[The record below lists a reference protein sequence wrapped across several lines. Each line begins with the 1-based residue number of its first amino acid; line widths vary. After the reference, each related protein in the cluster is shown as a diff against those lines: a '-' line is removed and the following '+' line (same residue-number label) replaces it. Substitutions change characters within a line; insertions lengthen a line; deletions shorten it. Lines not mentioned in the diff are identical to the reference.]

1 MEKIPLE
8 MKELRQWSRGLRLP
22 SDPEKSRTMEL
33 NSRCKKWIF
42 NTWHLYQPEWFITLL
57 WNDCPTDPVKASSH
71 TRILRRMMLEKYF
84 GVKNMSKVPEFPDR
98 PGMMTFQERTVSQT
112 GKVTF
117 HTHMHLSNTDGC
129 WESKRDVEEFVRKSG
144 ANVKKLLKT
153 TKKGNKGVESI
164 AWHQDHHMYY
174 NLKEHQRQK
183 KITLTRYLQDGD
195 LLLDYENSDLI
206 GSLDKRKHYG
216 HKRISKRSY

>member
-8 MKELRQWSRGLRLP
+8 MKELRQWARGLTLP

-42 NTWHLYQPEWFITLL
+42 NTWHLYQPEWLITLL
-57 WNDCPTDPVKASSH
+57 SNDCPTDPVKASSH
-71 TRILRRMMLEKYF
+71 TRILRRMMLELYF

-98 PGMMTFQERTVSQT
+98 LGMMIFHERTVSQA

-117 HTHMHLSNTDGC
+117 HTHTHLHLSNTDC
-129 WESKRDVEEFVRKSG
+129 RWASNRDVEEFVRISG

-153 TKKGNKGVESI
+153 TSKGNKGVDAK
-164 AWHQDHHMYY
+164 AWHQDQHMYY

-183 KITLTRYLQDGD
+183 KLP
-195 LLLDYENSDLI
+195 
-206 GSLDKRKHYG
+206 
-216 HKRISKRSY
+216 

>member
-1 MEKIPLE
+1 MHIICPKNHHISPISPVWVLKSIPWTLYAPRIFEYKQSGVNQIMEKIPLE

-71 TRILRRMMLEKYF
+71 TRILRRMMLECYF
-84 GVKNMSKVPEFPDR
+84 GVKNMSKVPEFPER
-98 PGMMTFQERTVSQT
+98 PAMMIFHERTVSQA

-117 HTHMHLSNTDGC
+117 HTHMHLSNTDGR
-129 WESKRDVEEFVRKSG
+129 WGSSRDIEEFVRISG
-144 ANVKKLLKT
+144 ANVKKLLYT
-153 TKKGNKGVESI
+153 TSEGNKGVESI
-164 AWHQDHHMYY
+164 AWHQ
-174 NLKEHQRQK
+174 
-183 KITLTRYLQDGD
+183 
-195 LLLDYENSDLI
+195 
-206 GSLDKRKHYG
+206 
-216 HKRISKRSY
+216 ISICSTS